1 MDQYSAI
8 ARLVDPTVLQMLAVD
23 PMLGKSFWEWLC
35 ESLKR
40 DFDNIPKFKYR
51 ISINLGGVTEFPFME
66 EWEGL
71 PGGEDIPNVYVDPDQ
86 ETGLVVSTPMLNP
99 AWVALL
105 NDGLALGCEWA
116 VEAAASL
123 SDWLLRQK
131 R

>member
-1 MDQYSAI
+1 MDQYSGI
-8 ARLVDPTVLQMLAVD
+8 AQLVDPTLLQMLSED
-23 PMLGKSFWEWLC
+23 PVLGNSLWNLLC
-35 ESLKR
+35 ESLKLR
-40 DFDNIPKFKYR
+40 FDNIPKFKFR

-66 EWEGL
+66 EWGGL

-116 VEAAASL
+116 VEAATSL
-123 SDWLLRQK
+123 SDWLLRLK
-131 R
+131 